1 MIPLATAPRVRSLQM
16 GEKAWYAA
24 TDQGLFI
31 SVDQGQKWY
40 GQPIEGESNF
50 SAVNHYEDG
59 TVTLAGPKGAYISR
73 DDGKTWT
80 AVALPQYVSGVY
92 NLTVTPGS
100 AWWLGT
106 RQGALRSTDG
116 GQSWHYMLG
125 GLPKNDV
132 LAVHYDAAGQRL
144 LATAL
149 HAHGVFES
157 KDGGQTW
164 QRTPEAAVSL
174 RSVMNFQGR
183 LLAAS
188 PHNGL
193 LLEQGTVA
201 AESARA
207 TEGNS
212 SANRQ

>member
-1 MIPLATAPRVRSLQM
+1 M
-16 GEKAWYAA
+16 
-24 TDQGLFI
+24 
-31 SVDQGQKWY
+31 
-40 GQPIEGESNF
+40 
-50 SAVNHYEDG
+50 
-59 TVTLAGPKGAYISR
+59 TLAGPKGAYISR
-73 DDGKTWT
+73 DDGKAWT
-80 AVALPQYVSGVY
+80 ALTLPPYVSGAY
-92 NLTVTPGS
+92 NLTVTPGGV
-100 AWWLGT
+100 WWLGT

-116 GQSWHYMLG
+116 ALSWRYTLG

-132 LAVHYDAAGQRL
+132 LGVHYDAASQRL

-149 HAHGVFES
+149 HDHGVFES
-157 KDGGQTW
+157 KDGGQSW
-164 QRTPEAAVSL
+164 QRTAEAAVSL

-193 LLEQGTVA
+193 LLEQGPA

-207 TEGNS
+207 AEGNS